1 MTAILLVEDEQSIA
15 DFVQRGLT
23 LTGFIVEHA
32 ATAKDASRLF
42 ANQDFDIVI
51 LDLGLPDADGN
62 ALCSSIR
69 KVSSAGIIMLTAR
82 NLIGDRVRGLE
93 AGADDYIPKP
103 FAFDELVA
111 RIRSV
116 MRRRAP
122 NAGQLVQ
129 VADLEIDRFARSVK
143 RRGQVIELTAKE
155 YDLLK
160 LLAENAGKPLS
171 REYILDRVWGWESEN
186 ESDPVKVYISY
197 LRSKLNKGDLP
208 DLISTVRGFGYVMRA
223 PGS

>member
-15 DFVQRGLT
+15 DFVKRGLT

-32 ATAKDASRLF
+32 ATAKDASRLI
-42 ANQDFDIVI
+42 AHQSFDIVI

-69 KVSSAGIIMLTAR
+69 KVSDAGIIMLTAR
-82 NLIGDRVRGLE
+82 SMIGDRVRGLE

-122 NAGQLVQ
+122 HAGQPVR
-129 VADLEIDRFARSVK
+129 VADLEIDLYARSVK
-143 RRGQVIELTAKE
+143 RGGRVVELTARE
-155 YDLLK
+155 YELLK
-160 LLAENAGKPLS
+160 LLAENVGRPLA
-171 REYILDRVWGWESEN
+171 REHILKRVWGWESET
-186 ESDPVKVYISY
+186 ESDSVKVYISY
-197 LRSKLNKGDLP
+197 LRSKLNKGNLP
-208 DLISTVRGFGYVMRA
+208 ELISTVRGFGYVMRE
-223 PGS
+223 PEG